1 MEEKTRTKKN
11 HWNWIV
17 VFLCIAIVAGGYFLI
32 IRPYSSK
39 SKLLE
44 EERLK
49 LVKELR
55 VKEEEME
62 FWKTVA
68 SYQEVDERYVELMR
82 NSLPLFP
89 NTIDLVVNMES
100 LAQSAGM
107 DMEEIS
113 FGNEMEEYEKSV
125 YSTDAYRNVEVRDIG
140 IKVSLSGMT
149 YTRLKDFVRKVE
161 SNLRLMEI
169 RQFQFIPSSQSLSVD
184 MKAYYISF
192 GNKKDK

>member
-1 MEEKTRTKKN
+1 MEKKTRTKKI

>member
-1 MEEKTRTKKN
+1 MEEKTGTKKI
-11 HWNWIV
+11 HWNWVIAL
-17 VFLCIAIVAGGYFLI
+17 LCIVIVAGAYFFI
-32 IRPYSSK
+32 IRPYGSK
-39 SKLLE
+39 IESLAD
-44 EERLK
+44 ERVNLT
-49 LVKELR
+49 KELR
-55 VKEEEME
+55 LKEEEME

-113 FGNEMEEYEKSV
+113 FGNEMEEYEKDIN
-125 YSTDAYRNVEVRDIG
+125 TDAYRNVEVRDIG
-140 IKVSLSGMT
+140 VKVSLSGMT

-161 SNLRLMEI
+161 GNLRLMEI

>member
-1 MEEKTRTKKN
+1 MEEKTGTKKI
-11 HWNWIV
+11 HWNWMIAL
-17 VFLCIAIVAGGYFLI
+17 LCIVIVAGAYFFI
-32 IRPYSSK
+32 IRPYGSK
-39 SKLLE
+39 IESLAD
-44 EERLK
+44 ERVNLT
-49 LVKELR
+49 KELR
-55 VKEEEME
+55 LKEEEME

-113 FGNEMEEYEKSV
+113 FGNEMGEYEKDIN
-125 YSTDAYRNVEVRDIG
+125 TDAYRNVEVRDIG
-140 IKVSLSGMT
+140 VKVSLSGMT

-192 GNKKDK
+192 GSKKDK

>member
-125 YSTDAYRNVEVRDIG
+125 YSTDAYRNVEVRDIS